1 METQQRT
8 RDLYEH
14 IPGYPQPPL
23 IALPAPGDLTSL
35 QKEGLKLTRLS
46 RLLVQGAMRVTG
58 FHAFQRKLPDN
69 LERLLRQTN
78 LRLPGLFAPAVNA
91 TLSLADDPRDL
102 TPLERAATLMLA
114 VQDFYVEV
122 MGGRLP
128 PDTHNGNPLEMG
140 QYPNFFAASL
150 TFKGKYVQVYK
161 SAAADRVTVLI
172 NGRFFLL
179 TIGPPAAP
187 ASVSQIVAALQ
198 AIVAAAQDPRQ
209 PAGDSPALL
218 TSATNETQRQAFQ
231 ILMQEPANVA
241 NLERLR
247 HSLLT
252 VCLDLD
258 HAPATHAEAAR
269 LAHIQN
275 PTNRWHHASL
285 QLVVFGDSKASAIC
299 NFTTYLD
306 GNTMMRGG
314 AEIQKRAARR
324 ALDAETSVSAA
335 QLPLEALRW
344 RVPQDLIERAAADL
358 AMIQDDQP
366 STFTLSGVGADA
378 CRAHG
383 LPPVPV
389 FVVALQLATQRLLG
403 KQVQIDQFLAM
414 SGYRCMD
421 VTTAVAS
428 TPEVLACVAYLNGDD
443 VQADQAVRLLQAAGA
458 SQTAAAR
465 EVRRQIPLFMLFT
478 LFMRSLGRIRQVYTL
493 AITMLTGLTLR
504 TLRLYDNVK
513 SYEVVL
519 SHPAIFPEVPLIGRP
534 GIRLPY
540 VKYFGMHYQIHAD
553 RVALTLMPA
562 PDLPVTNAEL
572 AAAIEQ
578 SLREIKGVCETAYT
592 EHTPTELPEKAT

>member
-1 METQQRT
+1 MDPQQRT

-46 RLLVQGAMRVTG
+46 RLLVQSAMRATG

-69 LERLLRQTN
+69 LERLLRQTD
-78 LRLPGLFAPAVNA
+78 LRLPGLFAPALSA

-102 TPLERAATLMLA
+102 TPLERAATLILA
-114 VQDFYVEV
+114 VQDFYRDV
-122 MGGRLP
+122 MGGTLP
-128 PDTHNGNPLEMG
+128 PDTHNGKPLEMG
-140 QYPNFFAASL
+140 QYPNFFATNL

-161 SAAADRVTVLI
+161 SAAADRVTVLV
-172 NGRFFLL
+172 NGRLFLL
-179 TIGPPAAP
+179 TIGPPTAP

-209 PAGDSPALL
+209 PAGDSPAIL
-218 TSATNETQRQAFQ
+218 TSATNQTQRQAFQ
-231 ILMQEPANVA
+231 TLMQDAVNVA
-241 NLERLR
+241 NMERLR

-285 QLVVFGDSKASAIC
+285 QLIVFGDSKASAIC

-314 AEIQKRAARR
+314 AEIQQRAARC
-324 ALDAETSVSAA
+324 ALDGAA
-335 QLPLEALRW
+335 SRDALPRLPLEALHW
-344 RVPQDLIERAAADL
+344 RVPQELLQRAAAEL

-366 STFTLSGVGADA
+366 STFTLHGVGADA
-378 CRAHG
+378 CRAVG

-443 VQADQAVRLLQAAGA
+443 VQADQAIRLLQAASA
-458 SQTAAAR
+458 SQTTAAR

-513 SYEVVL
+513 SFEVVL
-519 SHPAIFPEVPLIGRP
+519 SHPTIFPAVPLVGRP

-540 VKYFGMHYQIHAD
+540 VKYFGMHYQIHPD
-553 RVALTLMPA
+553 RVLLTLMPA

-578 SLREIKGVCETAYT
+578 SLQEIKRLCETAQGS
-592 EHTPTELPEKAT
+592 KSIN